1 MAIQPIDLQALLA
14 QLDNVARTQLAHR
27 EGLALQQA
35 MQGVQIQRKAA
46 EQAKTV
52 HETQNVGDD
61 GTEKVNEEGRKAYGE
76 SGGRKKGA
84 QGEGS
89 QPRKQTQPRVFRDPG
104 LGKNVDMNF

>member
-14 QLDNVARTQLAHR
+14 QLDSVAKTQLAHR

-35 MQGVQIQRKAA
+35 MQGVQIQRKAN

-52 HETQNVGDD
+52 HEAQNVGDD
-61 GTEKVNEEGRKAYGE
+61 GTKVNDEGRKGYGD
-76 SGGRKKGA
+76 GKGKGKKDA
-84 QGEGS
+84 RQNAFNRQEQ
-89 QPRKQTQPRVFRDPG
+89 QPPSVFRDPG